1 MDGNAKQDALKV
13 VGLNK
18 SFGAVNV
25 LTDINLSMAH
35 GDFLV
40 LLGPSGCGKS
50 TLLNCI
56 AGLETITSG
65 RILIAG
71 RDVTELPPKDRDIA
85 MVFQSYALYP
95 TMTVGENITFGMR
108 VRGEPKA
115 ERGRRLAEVAETL
128 QITQLIDRKPSQLS
142 GGQRQRVA
150 MGRALVR
157 NPKLFLF
164 DEPLSNLDAKLRVEM
179 RAEIRR
185 LHHEVD
191 SSIVYVT
198 HDQVEAMTLATQM
211 VVLKDGIV
219 QQVGTPEEIYESP
232 ANIFVAGFIGSPPM
246 SLIPAAVEQRD
257 DRMVLVFEEEGMG
270 RLPLDLAGFPSR
282 AGLSRPQRVILG
294 IRPEAIGLEGDKPLS
309 LSADLVV
316 RSTEK
321 TGSDLF
327 LLSRLGG
334 ASLIAR
340 LPAER
345 RVGDGDVVR
354 LSIDPAKVVYFDA
367 GDGRLIDGGAKG
379 G

>member
-1 MDGNAKQDALKV
+1 MPGEPREDALKV
-13 VGLNK
+13 VGVNK
-18 SFGAVNV
+18 SFGTVRV
-25 LTDINLSMAH
+25 LTDITLSMAH
-35 GDFLV
+35 GEFLV

-56 AGLETITSG
+56 AGLETITGG
-65 RILIAG
+65 RILIDG
-71 RDVTELPPKDRDIA
+71 RDVTEVPPKDRDIA

-108 VRGEPKA
+108 VRGDPKA
-115 ERGRRLAEVAETL
+115 HRDKRLAEVAETL
-128 QITQLIDRKPSQLS
+128 QITQLIGRKPSQLS

-157 NPKLFLF
+157 DPKLFLF

-185 LHHEVD
+185 LHQEVE

-198 HDQVEAMTLATQM
+198 HDQVEAMTLATRM

-219 QQVGTPEEIYESP
+219 QQIGTPEEIYDNP
-232 ANIFVAGFIGSPPM
+232 ANTFVAGFIGSPPM
-246 SLIPAAVEQRD
+246 SLIPATVEHRD
-257 DRMVLVFEEEGMG
+257 HRMVLVFEAEGMG
-270 RLPLDLAGFPSR
+270 LPPVDLGDLPSGAGFTGS
-282 AGLSRPQRVILG
+282 QRVIFG

-309 LSADLVV
+309 LPADLVV

-321 TGSDLF
+321 TGSDIF
-327 LLSRLGG
+327 LLSCLGG

-340 LPAER
+340 LPAEKR
-345 RVGDGDVVR
+345 IKDGDVVR
-354 LSIDPAKVVYFDA
+354 LSIDPAKAIYFNA
-367 GDGRLIDGGAKG
+367 SDGRQISSVTKGA
-379 G
+379 